1 MPFLRSLRWPSTQV
15 LATPYL
21 RQRSQGRD
29 SSHFLHAAAQLVHWE
44 GGERRTV
51 RTGRTYSHFDLL
63 ALGLGQ
69 CRGQRGRCG

>member
-29 SSHFLHAAAQLVHWE
+29 SSHFLHAAAQLVHW
-44 GGERRTV
+44 GDGERRTV
-51 RTGRTYSHFDLL
+51 RTGEDVQPF
-63 ALGLGQ
+63 
-69 CRGQRGRCG
+69 